1 MSENC
6 TLKLHGTLPEDI
18 FSLTE
23 WRRAL
28 AMCVFV
34 FVSFIQVTD
43 SNKQKQNVYYRKMRR
58 IWL

>member
-43 SNKQKQNVYYRKMRR
+43 
-58 IWL
+58 

>member
-23 WRRAL
+23 CRRTL
-28 AMCVFV
+28 AICVFV

>member
-23 WRRAL
+23 CRRTL
-28 AMCVFV
+28 AICVFV

-43 SNKQKQNVYYRKMRR
+43 
-58 IWL
+58 